1 MTHRLRPALFRIGAS
16 LAALLCAAALPAC
29 SSDSVSSDTDAD
41 SITVG
46 LLLPFTGSSSATA
59 SNFERAV
66 LYAADRVNAGGGVKG
81 HRLRIVSRDTHSDLE
96 RSKTS
101 VTELIDAGAVMV
113 IGPESDEIAQEII
126 PILNAHQVGL
136 LSPVVG
142 AANDAAVD
150 CSHPWVRLAP
160 SARALGEALAK
171 QVSAHDVNSV
181 ALMYAASNYDEA
193 LRDAVKSRFETL
205 GGSVALELRLDPN
218 AQSYAEQVEQARSA
232 NAEAIV
238 LTSSPRAG
246 ALVVNEFDALS
257 ATPPR
262 WFLSPLLKTDLLVQN
277 VAPEALEGALG
288 VAPSIHDTSTDFK
301 IAFGKRWQG
310 DVPLEGA
317 YFYYDAVALLALAIQ
332 KTNLDAS
339 GALTL
344 TALEAGLLSAA
355 GPPGEGLGWNDIED
369 ALGQLRN
376 GENVYYSGLTGPLL
390 LNACGERAI
399 GSTTPWEV
407 HAGSILDDAESSS
420 SN

>member
-1 MTHRLRPALFRIGAS
+1 MTIRLRPTLSRLAAS
-16 LAALLCAAALPAC
+16 LGALLCAGTLAAC
-29 SSDSVSSDTDAD
+29 SSTAASDDAD

-46 LLLPFTGSSSATA
+46 LLLPFTGSSSGTA

-66 LYAADRVNAGGGVKG
+66 LYAADRVNQGGGVKG
-81 HRLRIVSRDTHSDLE
+81 HPLRVVSADTHSDLE

-101 VTELIDAGAVMV
+101 VMQLIDAGAVVV
-113 IGPESDEIAQEII
+113 IGPESDEIAQEIM
-126 PILNAHQVGL
+126 PILQAHQVGL

-142 AANDAAVD
+142 AANDDTVD
-150 CSHPWVRLAP
+150 CSHPWFRLAP

-171 QVSAHDVNSV
+171 LVVAQQVHSV

-193 LRDAVKSRFETL
+193 LRDAVRSRFETL
-205 GGSVALELRLDPN
+205 GGSVSLELRLDPN

-232 NAEAIV
+232 NVDAIV

-288 VAPSIHDTSTDFK
+288 VAPSIEDTSNDFPM
-301 IAFGKRWQG
+301 AFGERWQG

-317 YFYYDAVALLALAIQ
+317 YFYYDALGLLALAIQ
-332 KTNLDAS
+332 KTTLDAS
-339 GALTL
+339 GAITL
-344 TALEAGLLSAA
+344 PALEAGLLSAA
-355 GPPGEGLGWNDIED
+355 GPPGEDAGWNNLETG
-369 ALGQLRN
+369 LGQLRN
-376 GENVYYSGLTGPLL
+376 GENIYYSGLTGPLL

-399 GSTTPWEV
+399 GLTTPWEV
-407 HAGSILDDAESSS
+407 HAGSIQDDAESESG
-420 SN
+420 N

>member
-1 MTHRLRPALFRIGAS
+1 MTIRLRPTLSRLPAVLG
-16 LAALLCAAALPAC
+16 ALLCAGTLAAC
-29 SSDSVSSDTDAD
+29 SSTAASDDSD

-46 LLLPFTGSSSATA
+46 LLLPFTGSSSGTA

-66 LYAADRVNAGGGVKG
+66 LYAADRVNEGGGVKG
-81 HRLRIVSRDTHSDLE
+81 HHLRVVSRDTHSDLE

-101 VTELIDAGAVMV
+101 VMQLIDAGAVVV
-113 IGPESDEIAQEII
+113 IGPESDEIAEEIA
-126 PILNAHQVGL
+126 PILQAHQVGL
-136 LSPVVG
+136 LSPLVG
-142 AANDAAVD
+142 AADDDAVD
-150 CSHPWVRLAP
+150 CSHPWFRLAP

-171 QVSAHDVNSV
+171 LVVTQQVHSV

-193 LRDAVKSRFETL
+193 LRDAVRSRFETL
-205 GGSVALELRLDPN
+205 GGSVSLELRLDPN

-232 NAEAIV
+232 NVDAIV

-288 VAPSIHDTSTDFK
+288 VAPSIQDTSGDFPT
-301 IAFGKRWQG
+301 AFGERWQG

-317 YFYYDAVALLALAIQ
+317 YFYYDALGLLALAIQ
-332 KTNLDAS
+332 KTTLDAS
-339 GALTL
+339 GAITL
-344 TALEAGLLSAA
+344 KALEAGLLSAA
-355 GPPGEGLGWNDIED
+355 GPPGEDAGWDNLETGLQ
-369 ALGQLRN
+369 QLRN
-376 GENVYYSGLTGPLL
+376 GENIYYSGLTGPLL

-399 GSTTPWEV
+399 GLTTPWEV
-407 HAGSILDDAESSS
+407 HAGSIQDDAESASG
-420 SN
+420 N

>member
-1 MTHRLRPALFRIGAS
+1 MTTRLRSTLSRLAAS
-16 LAALLCAAALPAC
+16 LGALLCAGTLTAC
-29 SSDSVSSDTDAD
+29 SSTTASDDSD

-46 LLLPFTGSSSATA
+46 LLLPFTGSSSGTA

-66 LYAADRVNAGGGVKG
+66 LYAADRVNQGGGVKG
-81 HRLRIVSRDTHSDLE
+81 HPLRVVSRDTHSDLE

-101 VTELIDAGAVMV
+101 VMQLIDAGAVVV
-113 IGPESDEIAQEII
+113 IGPESDEIAEEIA
-126 PILNAHQVGL
+126 PILQAHQVGL
-136 LSPVVG
+136 LSPLVG
-142 AANDAAVD
+142 AANDDAVD
-150 CSHPWVRLAP
+150 CSHPWFRLAP

-171 QVSAHDVNSV
+171 ELVAHDVHSV

-193 LRDAVKSRFETL
+193 LRDAVRSRFETL

-218 AQSYAEQVEQARSA
+218 AQSYAQQVEQARSL
-232 NAEAIV
+232 NVDAIV

-288 VAPSIHDTSTDFK
+288 VAPSIQDTSSDFPT
-301 IAFGKRWQG
+301 AFGERWQG

-317 YFYYDAVALLALAIQ
+317 YFYYDALGLLALAIQ
-332 KTNLDAS
+332 KTTLDAS
-339 GALTL
+339 GAITL
-344 TALEAGLLSAA
+344 KALEAGLLSAA
-355 GPPGEGLGWNDIED
+355 GPPGEDAGWNNLETG
-369 ALGQLRN
+369 LQQLRN
-376 GENVYYSGLTGPLL
+376 GENIYYSGLTGPLL

-399 GSTTPWEV
+399 GLTTPWEV
-407 HAGSILDDAESSS
+407 HAGSIQDDAESASG
-420 SN
+420 N